1 MKPAYNFY
9 ISLRRIGV
17 VSWLLIL
24 IVFGAQA
31 KDINPILQSGHTDD
45 ISYISMSEE
54 EDYLIT
60 GGMDE
65 KVIFWDVNSRQQV
78 ASLSGFKGGVSCL
91 AYNTDSN
98 ILVVGT
104 YGNQVQIYDLDID
117 YYNPQKI
124 YDFVYH
130 ATSVAISPDG
140 SVIMAASADYTVNV
154 IKRGR
159 EEQFKLD
166 GDVAGLSYDP
176 SGLKTYLGTYKG
188 GVYKMTRHMSLAKMF
203 PIQILKVEQSISDMS
218 ISNDGKLLAIGCAG
232 VNSEPGSL
240 YIYDIKKDK
249 LNYSLKDYSPYT
261 GVQNNTIHFTGKRYV
276 YYKNNAGG
284 LSKLDIKKKVSVE
297 LLKEIPYSG
306 FYYAKALQKIVYAE
320 GRNAVML
327 DPSEEHSRLIF
338 KGFVDIPVAILGQ
351 DSHVLF
357 VEYESGI
364 KSWDLKELEVQMVK
378 EKFYEDRWVR
388 RYYSSDLSIYAE
400 GNRFN
405 EFDGKRMA
413 YFSGFKLRNSIASAF
428 SQNNRYYAY
437 MMSDGSFNFADLSLI
452 HPDSGYFQYNYFTYY
467 VDYPKTRAHTYNKIV
482 FAPHK
487 NEMVL
492 LGKTLE
498 VYDLEKLNKRSKSF
512 NFRQADFALPAVYNP
527 HDGYLLTAVRRE
539 VFDSVAYAGREG
551 YDKEW
556 RSVELRSFT
565 GNTSYKNIMNGV
577 VYLWDLEELSYPLY
591 FVRDPSIHENADVMA
606 LVYDPHDSSI
616 ITGYSDGN
624 ITVSSATDTVYK
636 YLLFKRVV
644 GHGLKDIRLS
654 SDGSLL
660 FVTMSD
666 GRIDILRKKDL
677 SYICAL
683 IALEDNEYVVMN
695 AEGYYKRS
703 KNTADAIAFWQNGS
717 LSKLSQFDQMFN
729 KPHKVMQGLGFIS
742 DQKLSLIKRLSEHS
756 DKGAVYSDSI
766 VLPKLKFL
774 EREGIEYTTS
784 NNEICFKTQTTS
796 ESGKLDYMKIWV
808 NGVPLYTEGEE
819 PKAKNSSD
827 WKQKWDIPLQYG
839 ENLIKLKAYTK
850 SGVASNEIIVNIKC
864 TKPYIKPDL
873 YIAMISVSK
882 YKDSSRDLKYAVK
895 DGRDMANVF
904 VDESGKKRIGFPSR
918 FGAVHVDSFFDE
930 NATREKI
937 LRWKEKLQRSKPE
950 DYVVLYVSGHGL
962 LDDELDFWFATHDI
976 DFGEPAK
983 RGLSYDELEGLL
995 VAIPARQKLFL
1006 MDACHSGEVIKEE
1019 LMVDSSF
1026 VTPDGSRGHLVGY
1039 THRGMEVIDLDG
1051 EEVNRDDVKQQLF
1064 SNYISSSGATVIS
1077 AAAGSSFAL
1086 ESPEWNNGIFTYTVI
1101 GGLLNRWADLNQN
1114 GEVSVVELSKYV
1126 SAKVKEQTDGMQI
1139 PNDRQENIEN
1149 NFRIW

>member
-1 MKPAYNFY
+1 MKPAYNIY
-9 ISLRRIGV
+9 ASCVV
-17 VSWLLIL
+17 VSWLCIFLNL
-24 IVFGAQA
+24 SASA
-31 KDINPILQSGHTDD
+31 KDINPILQSGHTDK
-45 ISYISMSEE
+45 ISYISMSDE

-78 ASLSGFKGGVSCL
+78 ASLSGFTGGVSCL

-98 ILVVGT
+98 VLVVGT

-140 SVIMAASADYTVNV
+140 AVIMAASADYTINV

-166 GDVAGLSYDP
+166 GDVAGLSFDP
-176 SGLKTYLGTYKG
+176 EGDKNYLGTYEG
-188 GVYKMTRHMSLAKMF
+188 GIYSMTRHMAIGKMF
-203 PIQILKVEQSISDMS
+203 PIEIFKVEQSVSDIS
-218 ISNDGKLLAIGCAG
+218 ISSDGKLLAIGCSG
-232 VNSEPGSL
+232 VNGEPGSL

-249 LNYSLKDYSPYT
+249 LKFEWKDYSPYT
-261 GVQNNTIHFTGKRYV
+261 GVQNNTIHFAGKRFV
-276 YYKNNAGG
+276 YYKNNKGG
-284 LSKLDIKKKVSVE
+284 LSKLDIKKREKVE
-297 LLKEIPYSG
+297 LLEEIPYSG
-306 FYYAKALQKIVYAE
+306 FYYANTLQKVVYAE

-327 DPSEEHSRLIF
+327 DPTEEHSRLVY
-338 KGFVDIPVAILGQ
+338 KGFVDIPVKILGQ
-351 DSHVLF
+351 DSHMLL

-364 KSWDLKELEVQMVK
+364 KRWDLRELEVQMEK
-378 EKFYEDRWVR
+378 EKFYEDRWLAKD
-388 RYYSSDLSIYAE
+388 YSPDMSIYAE
-400 GNRFN
+400 GNQFKRSDGRRIAYYASFN
-405 EFDGKRMA
+405 
-413 YFSGFKLRNSIASAF
+413 LRNKQASAF
-428 SQNNRYYAY
+428 SQDNRYYAY
-437 MMSDGSFNFADLSLI
+437 MLADGSFNFADLSLI

-498 VYDLEKLNKRSKSF
+498 VYDLNKLNKRTKSF

-539 VFDSVAYAGREG
+539 VFDSIAYEGREG

-556 RSVELRSFT
+556 RSVELRSFR
-565 GNTSYKNIMNGV
+565 GSTSYKNIMNGV
-577 VYLWDLEELSYPLY
+577 VYLWDLEDLSYPLY
-591 FVRDPSIHENADVMA
+591 FVRDPSIHENADVRA
-606 LVYDPHDSSI
+606 LIYDPHDSTI

-624 ITVSSATDTVYK
+624 ITVSSATDTVYS
-636 YLLFKRVV
+636 YLLFQRVV

-654 SDGSLL
+654 RDGSFL

-666 GRIDILRKKDL
+666 GRIDIIRKKDL
-677 SYICAL
+677 SHVCAL

-729 KPHKVMQGLGFIS
+729 KPHKVMKELGFIS
-742 DQKLSLIKRLSEHS
+742 DQKLALIKRLAEHS
-756 DKGAVYSDSI
+756 DRGAVYSDSI
-766 VLPKLKFL
+766 VLPKLNFL
-774 EREGIEYTTS
+774 EREEISYTTP
-784 NNEICFKTQTTS
+784 EKEVCFKTQTTTETGS
-796 ESGKLDYMKIWV
+796 LDYMKIWV
-808 NGVPLYTEGEE
+808 NGVPLYAEGEE
-819 PKAKNSSD
+819 PKAKHATD

-839 ENLIKLKAYTK
+839 ENLIKLKAYTE

-864 TKPYIKPDL
+864 TKPYVKPDL

-882 YKDSSRDLKYAVK
+882 YQDSSRDLKYAVK

-904 VDESGKKRIGFPSR
+904 VDDSGKKRIGFPSR
-918 FGAVHVDSFFDE
+918 FGEVYIDSFFDE
-930 NATREKI
+930 HATRESI
-937 LRWKEKLQRSKPE
+937 LMWKEKLQRSKPE

-962 LDDELDFWFATHDI
+962 LDDELDFWFATHDV
-976 DFGEPAK
+976 DFSDPAK

-1019 LMVDSSF
+1019 LTVDSTF
-1026 VTPDGSRGHLVGY
+1026 VTPDGSRGQLVGY
-1039 THRGMEVIDLDG
+1039 VHRGMEVIDLDG

-1126 SAKVKEQTDGMQI
+1126 SAKVKEQTDGLQI